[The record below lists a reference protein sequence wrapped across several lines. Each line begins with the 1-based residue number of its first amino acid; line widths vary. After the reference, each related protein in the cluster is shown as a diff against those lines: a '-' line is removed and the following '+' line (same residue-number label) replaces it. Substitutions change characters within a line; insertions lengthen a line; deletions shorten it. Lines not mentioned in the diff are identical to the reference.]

1 MAITE
6 TASAKPK
13 FRRASGPKSR
23 LGCIT
28 CKSRHLKCDEE
39 HPFCRRCHD
48 DKVRCDGYAMPK
60 PKKQRRGRQPKTHA
74 VQPVAQSI
82 TILPTVND
90 FPSLTDVEQLY
101 FQHFLQWTSKQLSV
115 SPASKNFWLRYA
127 LPMAH
132 HSEPIRYSMIAVGAS
147 HRLFMARSIGFSH
160 PWELKRLAIYQYNKA
175 ITSIL
180 PTMAAK
186 STLSIHRTLV
196 CCLLFVSFEALAGR
210 YGELFRH
217 LRAGNQLF
225 HDIHDTPVLSS
236 TLEERVVTEKL
247 IEMFCRLG
255 VESSN
260 FMDEH
265 SLSGV
270 SKWYRNN
277 HLPKVSS
284 NLPFKD
290 LDEASYELRKLDLQ
304 QDDKPWDAEREV
316 EPEGNYGKEEEPS
329 SLGDALR
336 QWTSRFEAFT
346 QLQGTHLSTE
356 AGSQLQNLRLRQR
369 FWQMTVE
376 AFSSE
381 DALSNPE
388 TFSPFMTMAESVA
401 VPFTTTNQST
411 FSLDGDL
418 ISGLSFVMSITRD
431 DDIKSRALNLLR
443 NLNRREGIWDSRDV
457 VKMHELIMSVGE
469 SDSEPEECDLWCVRE
484 APAGIPGIIEQ
495 LQRR

>member
-1 MAITE
+1 
-6 TASAKPK
+6 
-13 FRRASGPKSR
+13 
-23 LGCIT
+23 
-28 CKSRHLKCDEE
+28 
-39 HPFCRRCHD
+39 
-48 DKVRCDGYAMPK
+48 MPK
-60 PKKQRRGRQPKTHA
+60 PKKQRRGRQAKTQA
-74 VQPVAQSI
+74 GQPVAHSI

-90 FPSLTDVEQLY
+90 FPSLTDVERLY
-101 FQHFLQWTSKQLSV
+101 FQHFLQWTTRQLSV

-160 PWELKRLAIYQYNKA
+160 PWELKRLAIHQYNKA
-175 ITSIL
+175 ITAIL
-180 PTMAAK
+180 PTMAVK
-186 STLSIHRTLV
+186 TTLNVHRTLV

-225 HDIHDTPVLSS
+225 HDIHDMSLRTSPP
-236 TLEERVVTEKL
+236 EERVVTEKL
-247 IEMFCRLG
+247 LEMFCRLG

-270 SKWYRNN
+270 SQWYRSNFS
-277 HLPKVSS
+277 LKVSPD
-284 NLPFKD
+284 LPFKD
-290 LDEASYELRKLDLQ
+290 LDEASYELRQLDLR
-304 QDDKPWDAEREV
+304 QDDKPWDAEREI
-316 EPEGNYGKEEEPS
+316 EIQGDYGEGEEQS
-329 SLGDALR
+329 KLGDALR
-336 QWTSRFEAFT
+336 QWSSRFEALA
-346 QLQGTHLSTE
+346 QLQGTHLSTD
-356 AGSQLQNLRLRQR
+356 AGSQLQNLRLRQH
-369 FWQMTVE
+369 FWEMTID

-381 DALSNPE
+381 EALSNPQ
-388 TFSPFMTMAESVA
+388 TFSPFMAMAESVA
-401 VPFTTTNQST
+401 APFTAMNQST

-431 DDIKSRALNLLR
+431 HGIKSQALNLLC

-457 VKMHELIMSVGE
+457 VKMHELIISGE
-469 SDSEPEECDLWCVRE
+469 CDSEPEECDMWCVRE
-484 APAGIPGIIEQ
+484 APAGIPGIIQQ